1 MKKISI
7 TVLISFLVLFLQSGS
22 PLHARAIVRLTL
34 DSAVD
39 IAMKN
44 SYRIKMLEMAIQR
57 NYSWLKAER
66 AALKSKLYMN
76 MTTPEFNEVADYKW
90 NSTLRM
96 YEIIRQN
103 TRRWQIDLSLRQP
116 VIVLGYPTNGYL
128 SLNNKTYRYLQ
139 KYDDGDDVDYYNR
152 FFVKYEQPFFRPNR
166 LKNDIENAELN
177 LKREELQSIIDKVS
191 VIDHISFDFFD
202 LYKLIQRNEI
212 LFRQVEDLE
221 RIRDIARAVS
231 QNDTT
236 REIENV
242 RIQIELMNAHE
253 MLMGNQSDL
262 RLRLMNMKQRLRLGI
277 QDSLLVEHDIQ
288 ITPVEVDSEQAFR
301 YGFNLQPRLRIM
313 SINNRKT
320 EIDISNVKGRDSFF
334 INLGITFGLEKYE
347 DRYQGMWEE
356 YDNSYSVSLNAYV
369 PIWDWGRR
377 KANIEAAKISLKR
390 SKLYTE
396 ETKDSIKNNINNSI
410 TNLEDYQRRALNLKE
425 SLKTVRGNCDLS
437 IVQFE
442 EGRISFQG
450 IMQIIERKKE
460 AEINFIESYIG
471 YRISLLSLMLQT
483 HYDYENEISLVE
495 QYRLGS

>member
-1 MKKISI
+1 MKKI
-7 TVLISFLVLFLQSGS
+7 LIISLIFIVGLFWQTGS
-22 PLHARAIVRLTL
+22 PLHARETVHLTL
-34 DSAVD
+34 DSVVD

-66 AALKSKLYMN
+66 AALKSKLYLN
-76 MTTPEFNEVADYKW
+76 LTTPEFNSVTEYKW
-90 NSTLRM
+90 NSTLRLNEM
-96 YEIIRQN
+96 IRQN

-191 VIDHISFDFFD
+191 VVDHISFDFFN
-202 LYKLIQRNEI
+202 LYKLVQRNEI
-212 LFRQVEDLE
+212 LFRQIEDLE
-221 RIRDIARAVS
+221 RIRDIAREVS
-231 QNDTT
+231 RNDTT

-253 MLMGNQSDL
+253 MFLENQSDL
-262 RLRLMNMKQRLRLGI
+262 RIRLMNMKQRLRLGMK
-277 QDSLLVEHDIQ
+277 DSLLVEHDIQ

-301 YGFNLQPRLRIM
+301 YGFNLQPRLRMM
-313 SINNRKT
+313 SIDNRKT
-320 EIDISNVKGRDSFF
+320 EIDISNVKGRGAFF
-334 INLGITFGLEKYE
+334 INLEMTFGLEKNE
-347 DRYQGMWEE
+347 DRYQRMWEE
-356 YDNSYSVSLNAYV
+356 YDNSYSVSINAYV

-377 KANIEAAKISLKR
+377 KANIESAKISLKR
-390 SKLYTE
+390 SMLYTE
-396 ETKDSIKNNINNSI
+396 EIRDSIRNNINNSI
-410 TNLEDYQRRALNLKE
+410 TNLEDYQHRALSLKG
-425 SLKTVRGNCDLS
+425 SLKTARENCDLS

-450 IMQIIERKKE
+450 IMRIIERKKE
-460 AEINFIESYIG
+460 AEINFIEAYLG

-483 HYDYENEISLVE
+483 HYDYENEITLIE
-495 QYRLGS
+495 KYQLGS